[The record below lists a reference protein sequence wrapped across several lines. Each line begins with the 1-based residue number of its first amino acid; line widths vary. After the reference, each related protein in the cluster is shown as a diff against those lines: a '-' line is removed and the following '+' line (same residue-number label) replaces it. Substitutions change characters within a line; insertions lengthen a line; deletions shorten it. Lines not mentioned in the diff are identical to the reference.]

1 MWAKLNS
8 LSLVATLP
16 LAAVLILGGCKSS
29 TPATPAPGTD
39 TSAAQPASPPP
50 SSEPATATA
59 PQAAPATAP
68 ASTPQAAPAA
78 APVTPPAESATAA
91 PVAPPP
97 APVAATPAAPPP
109 PPAPVRLTVPAGTTI
124 PVTITQ
130 TLSAKNNNV
139 GDGFSGEL
147 AGPVKT
153 SGGTT
158 VFPRGASVAGT
169 VVGAKGRGR
178 FKGAGDLAIQITSI
192 RGTPVSVG
200 IFEHEEKGKG
210 KRTAGMIGG
219 GGGGGALIG
228 GLAGG
233 GKGALIGGLVGA
245 GAGTA
250 ASAFTGN
257 KDIVIPA
264 ESVVNFR
271 LTAPVTVTVK
281 PKEQP

>member
-1 MWAKLNS
+1 MCAKFSKS

-16 LAAVLILGGCKSS
+16 LAAALVLAGCKSS
-29 TPATPAPGTD
+29 TPAAPPAQGTD
-39 TSAAQPASPPP
+39 SSATQPPASP
-50 SSEPATATA
+50 
-59 PQAAPATAP
+59 PATAP
-68 ASTPQAAPAA
+68 APEA
-78 APVTPPAESATAA
+78 APVTPA
-91 PVAPPP
+91 P
-97 APVAATPAAPPP
+97 APVAAPVAAPVTPAPETAAAPAPTPAVAAAPAVPPP
-109 PPAPVRLTVPAGTTI
+109 PPPPTRLTVPSGTTI

-130 TLSAKNNNV
+130 ELSTKTANV
-139 GDGFSGEL
+139 GDGFTGEL

-158 VFPRGASVAGT
+158 VFPRGAHVVGT

-192 RGTPVSVG
+192 RGTPVSVD
-200 IFEHEEKGKG
+200 IYERDEKGKG
-210 KRTAGMIGG
+210 KRTAGLIGG

-250 ASAFTGN
+250 GAAFTGN
-257 KDIVIPA
+257 KAIVIPA
-264 ESVVNFR
+264 ESVVNFK
-271 LTAPVTVTVK
+271 LTAPVTVTVQ
-281 PKEQP
+281 PKQQP

>member
-1 MWAKLNS
+1 MRSKLKS
-8 LSLVATLP
+8 VSLVATLP
-16 LAAVLILGGCKSS
+16 LAAVLVLGGCKSS
-29 TPATPAPGTD
+29 TPAAPPSADNT
-39 TSAAQPASPPP
+39 AAQP
-50 SSEPATATA
+50 
-59 PQAAPATAP
+59 P
-68 ASTPQAAPAA
+68 ASQPAPSQPDTAATPSA
-78 APVTPPAESATAA
+78 APVTPAPAPASAPVAA
-91 PVAPPP
+91 PVAA
-97 APVAATPAAPPP
+97 APEPAAAPASAMTAAPAVPPP
-109 PPAPVRLTVPAGTTI
+109 PPAPTRLTVPSGTTI

-130 TLSAKNNNV
+130 ELSTKTVNV
-139 GDGFSGEL
+139 GDGFTGEL

-158 VFPRGASVAGT
+158 VFPRGAHVVGT

-192 RGTPVSVG
+192 RGTPVSVD
-200 IFEHEEKGKG
+200 IYERDEKGKG

-257 KDIVIPA
+257 KPIVIPA

-271 LTAPVTVTVK
+271 LTAPVSVTVQ
-281 PKEQP
+281 PKQEP

>member
-1 MWAKLNS
+1 MRAKSNS
-8 LSLVATLP
+8 LSLVVALP
-16 LAAVLILGGCKSS
+16 LAAALVLSGCKSS
-29 TPATPAPGTD
+29 TPAAPPAQGTD
-39 TSAAQPASPPP
+39 SSATQPPPASPPTT
-50 SSEPATATA
+50 SQSATA
-59 PQAAPATAP
+59 ATP
-68 ASTPQAAPAA
+68 EA
-78 APVTPPAESATAA
+78 APVTPSAPMATPATPAPEPVAA
-91 PVAPPP
+91 PVP
-97 APVAATPAAPPP
+97 APTAAIADTPAAPPP
-109 PPAPVRLTVPAGTTI
+109 PPAPRRLTVPSGTTI

-130 TLSAKNNNV
+130 QLSAKNNNV

-158 VFPRGASVAGT
+158 VFPRGAHVLGT

-192 RGTPVSVG
+192 SGTPVSVG
-200 IFEHEEKGKG
+200 IYDREEKGKG

-245 GAGTA
+245 GAGTVG
-250 ASAFTGN
+250 SAFTGN

-264 ESVVNFR
+264 ESVVNFQ

-281 PKEQP
+281 PK